1 MTQLKKII
9 ATVLFATSTLSA
21 MAGGLLTNTNQNAS
35 FLRQMSQNGIIDIT
49 GLYSNPAGTAFLENG
64 WHISLNNQSAWQTR
78 TIETTFPLYAL
89 NNNDHNTMHKFE
101 GKATAPAIPSFQVSY
116 NHDKWSVFGNFA
128 LVGGGGKCEF
138 DKGLGSF
145 ESLYA
150 GTLYQQV
157 PAMVNETIKPMMPV
171 VAGVVQ
177 QTVTDQISAKLQ
189 GAGLPSPIADAT
201 AAGIA
206 ATGTYAA
213 TPASSLSGY
222 SLDAYMRGRQYYFGL
237 TLGGT
242 YKITDNLAISAG
254 IRGVYA
260 SCNYYGYVQDIK
272 ADYIVAAD
280 YSYDIPAIPTAGF
293 EGASGNGH
301 MELDHGTKD
310 LNDNS
315 LTLNC
320 DQTGFTIT
328 PIIGF
333 DCKINDQWNVA
344 VKYEM
349 TTRMSLKNKTEMNK
363 FAEAQAADPSSP
375 LAQFKDG
382 EKVREDIPGI
392 IAVGAQYKPIE
403 ALRINASV
411 NYYID
416 KNAKKYGNKQKML
429 DDNTLEL
436 IAGAEYDI
444 CKYITVSASWQN
456 TNYGQ
461 SDAYMNDLS
470 FNLSSNSIGCGFR
483 INATERC
490 SIDLGYM
497 HTFYM
502 NRTVDTPT
510 AAGTKTDIYN
520 RTNNVVGVGVNLNF

>member
-49 GLYSNPAGTAFLENG
+49 GLYANPAGTAFLENG
-64 WHISLNNQSAWQTR
+64 WHLSLNNQSAWQTR
-78 TIETTFPLYAL
+78 NIKTTFPLFAY
-89 NNNDHNTMHKFE
+89 NVNDHNTMHEFE

-145 ESLYA
+145 EALYSGQIYSSVAQNVAMQLASQAALGYATQAIPQLMAA
-150 GTLYQQV
+150 GMTLEQAQAAV
-157 PAMVNETIKPMMPV
+157 AGPAAEYGKQYAQEHLNETM
-171 VAGVVQ
+171 Q
-177 QTVTDQISAKLQ
+177 QAYQ
-189 GAGLPSPIADAT
+189 
-201 AAGIA
+201 
-206 ATGTYAA
+206 
-213 TPASSLSGY
+213 GY
-222 SLDAYMRGRQYYFGL
+222 SLDAYMKGRQYYFGL

-260 SCNYYGYVQDIK
+260 TCNYNGYVQDVK
-272 ADYIVAAD
+272 YTVGGQTADA
-280 YSYDIPAIPTAGF
+280 
-293 EGASGNGH
+293 
-301 MELDHGTKD
+301 
-310 LNDNS
+310 NS
-315 LTLNC
+315 DLTLNC
-320 DQTGFTIT
+320 DQTGFAIT

-349 TTRMSLKNKTEMNK
+349 TTRMSLKNKTEMND
-363 FAEAQAADPSSP
+363 FAKAQAADPTNA

-403 ALRINASV
+403 AVRINASM
-411 NYYID
+411 NYYVD
-416 KNAKKYGNKQKML
+416 KNAKKYNNKQKML
-429 DDNTLEL
+429 DDNTLEI

-444 CKYITVSASWQN
+444 CKYLTVSASWQN

-497 HTFYM
+497 HTFYQ
-502 NRTVDTPT
+502 NRTVNTET
-510 AAGTKTDIYN
+510 AAGIKSDLYN

>member
-1 MTQLKKII
+1 MTQMKKII

-35 FLRQMSQNGIIDIT
+35 FLRQMSQNAIIDIT

-78 TIETTFPLYAL
+78 TIETTFPLFAL
-89 NNNDHNTMHKFE
+89 NVNDHNQMHKFE

-116 NHDKWSVFGNFA
+116 NHDKWSVNANFA

-138 DKGLGSF
+138 EKGLGSF
-145 ESLYA
+145 EALYA

-157 PAMVNETIKPMMPV
+157 PAVVNATVPTI
-171 VAGVVQ
+171 
-177 QTVTDQISAKLQ
+177 VTGALMQ
-189 GAGLPSPIADAT
+189 AGLPQASAQQLASM
-201 AAGIA
+201 
-206 ATGTYAA
+206 GTYNSQM
-213 TPASSLSGY
+213 TGY
-222 SLDAYMRGRQYYFGL
+222 SLDAYMKGRQYYFGL
-237 TLGGT
+237 TLGAT
-242 YKITDNLAISAG
+242 YKITDFLAVFG
-254 IRGVYA
+254 GVRAIYA
-260 SCNYYGYVQDIK
+260 TCNYNGFVQDIK
-272 ADYIVAAD
+272 ANYA
-280 YSYDIPAIPTAGF
+280 YTYDLPAVPAMFPGLK
-293 EGASGNGH
+293 G
-301 MELDHGTKD
+301 DGTGEKD

-328 PIIGF
+328 PIIGI

-344 VKYEM
+344 LKYEM
-349 TTRMSLKNKTEMNK
+349 TTRMSLKNKTEMND
-363 FAEAQAADPSSP
+363 FANAQAADPTNA

-392 IAVGAQYKPIE
+392 IAAGVQYKPIE
-403 ALRINASV
+403 ALRLNAGM
-411 NYYID
+411 NAYID

-429 DDNTLEL
+429 DDNTLE
-436 IAGAEYDI
+436 ITAGAEYDI
-444 CKYITVSASWQN
+444 CKLITVSASWQN

-470 FNLSSNSIGCGFR
+470 FNLSSNSLGCGLR

-497 HTFYM
+497 HTFYQ
-502 NRTVDTPT
+502 NRTVNTQT
-510 AAGTKTDIYN
+510 AAGVKTDLYN